1 MNLVQLAN
9 DLEYVPKD
17 QLAQMSQDPNAS
29 FPSYLVL
36 SEIQR
41 RTANEKAYA
50 AAQPQPTS
58 TVAEEV
64 VGEFMQPQGLQA
76 GMPPESAP
84 TDVFSPES
92 SGMPAS
98 APMQMAGGGLTSYA
112 AGNRTSLSMG
122 GPLSQSFTNPNA
134 NQDIPPEVLQ
144 EVQSVASSK
153 GADFLKF
160 AGVLKEDGSIDPL
173 GATLAVA
180 SIVPIGRAA
189 VWAGKAGY
197 NIGKKFL
204 PGALSGLKGLAQKPF
219 TAPNP
224 RLAKGLQQGQRKV
237 KTEKGYKTIDTATGK
252 EIKPLV
258 FSPEKTLRTTTSVAL
273 PAAIVKNISDSA
285 QEQYAIDEEK
295 KLDAEREVRLAEEAE
310 AKRLADIQAARDK
323 AAEGNITSLSDF
335 VSAKDKAE
343 RRRAGLDMAQLGGVI
358 LGSQNLTDLGKGIT
372 GIARNMQTR
381 DAVEGMAGAQKA
393 YYEAQTGKLQA
404 ETLALPAKQ
413 LRSELEAYTK
423 YYSDLQK
430 AGDAASL
437 EKAAQVLIYIDSLS
451 NQLAEMQGYASADAA
466 TTRDQ
471 RLQASGISVT

>member
-1 MNLVQLAN
+1 MNLVQIAN
-9 DLEYVPKD
+9 ELEYVPKE
-17 QLAQMSQDPNAS
+17 QLAEMSQNPNS
-29 FPSYLVL
+29 RFPQYLVI

-41 RTANEKAYA
+41 RTKNDKAYA
-50 AAQPQPTS
+50 AMKQQPTT

-64 VGEFMQPQGLQA
+64 VNEFIQPKGLQA
-76 GMPPESAP
+76 GIPSGSAP

-98 APMQMAGGGLTSYA
+98 APMQMAASGGITGY
-112 AGNRTSLSMG
+112 NMG
-122 GPLSQSFTNPNA
+122 GPLEQSFTNPNA

-285 QEQYAIDEEK
+285 QEQYALDNAPET
-295 KLDAEREVRLAEEAE
+295 DAEREARLAEEAE

-335 VSAKDKAE
+335 VASKEKAD

-372 GIARNMQTR
+372 GIASNMQTR
-381 DAVEGMAGAQKA
+381 DAAEGMAGAQQA

-404 ETLALPAKQ
+404 ETKALPATD
-413 LRSELEAYTK
+413 LRKEIDTYAKILKTLVDQNDGSET
-423 YYSDLQK
+423 SV
-430 AGDAASL
+430 
-437 EKAAQVLIYIDSLS
+437 AQITQVQGYINSLS
-451 NQLAEMQGYASADAA
+451 ERLATMQGYASADAA

-471 RLQASGISVT
+471 RMKASGISVT